1 MLFSAAF
8 IEKAIYIFFLLF
20 IYYIKTY
27 TLTFYFFWE
36 FSVALPGFLYLKM
49 RYWFKMYFNLNS
61 NGKWS
66 SKNFQILSK
75 FNKNAKH
82 VILHSIRQFLQN
94 SKFDFILIYPYQ
106 SRTIVS
112 SKPLPWYFS
121 SYYSAVISIFLT
133 NKVYQNRKFCPEC
146 LGIDQK

>member
-8 IEKAIYIFFLLF
+8 IEKAIYIYFLLF

-36 FSVALPGFLYLKM
+36 FFVALPGFLYLKM

-94 SKFDFILIYPYQ
+94 SKFDLILIYPYQ

-112 SKPLPWYFS
+112 SEPLPWYFFLVNIVLS
-121 SYYSAVISIFLT
+121 SQFVWQIRYITIGSFVL
-133 NKVYQNRKFCPEC
+133 NV
-146 LGIDQK
+146 